1 VGAERERA
9 AGSGRLQDG
18 LRLAGGRPRRGPYVS
33 ERQRGRCR
41 RTTARMARAR
51 DYPPHDHARPRA
63 GRRGQDGPAGF
74 CDIEQRPC
82 PGLAL
87 RNNGRDPI
95 PQEHASGRTGAQ
107 GNHGDH
113 VKDHRCRAR

>member
-1 VGAERERA
+1 MGAERERA

-63 GRRGQDGPAGF
+63 GRCGEDGPAGF

-113 VKDHRCRAR
+113 VKDH